1 MKYFYIS
8 LIKTTTME
16 KHPIKLDLNEYLA
29 YLMLYAANADFEI
42 EKEELHLIRQ
52 AVDREEYRMV
62 RNAFDKAND
71 AERLEVIMRYKDE
84 YINTLRDQDAVIDQ
98 LKEVLQA
105 DGEDESVERGV
116 FILLKKLLRL

>member
-62 RNAFDKAND
+62 RNAFDKAKD

>member
-16 KHPIKLDLNEYLA
+16 KHPIKLDINEYLA